1 MTVKKPLIHLVD
13 DDAEIRTIYQ
23 DLLEHRGYMVQTYP
37 TAEDFLNTELEVRI
51 GCILLDFNLPKMN
64 GLELQA
70 ELRLRSYQLPI
81 IFMSGQ
87 PDIAPAVDSV
97 LGGAIG
103 YIQKPAQISE
113 VVEQIKLALSHSEI
127 ILSKYQSRMLL
138 TNREA
143 EIAEHIMSGKT
154 SKVISDDVGISIK
167 TVEFHRTNIMRKLG
181 INSVAELTALL
192 LEILRAGR
200 RISSDDAHISYCNTN
215 VSHNVY
221 YGEK

>member
-1 MTVKKPLIHLVD
+1 MTVEKSIIHLVD
-13 DDAEIRTIYQ
+13 DEADIRSVYK
-23 DLLEHRGYMVQTYP
+23 DLLENRGYSVQTYVS
-37 TAEDFLNTELEVRI
+37 AEEFLASDLEVRT

-70 ELRLRSYQLPI
+70 QLKDRPYQFPI

-103 YIQKPAQISE
+103 YIQKPAAIAD
-113 VVEQIKLALSHSEI
+113 VVAQIKIALRQSEI
-127 ILSKYQSRMLL
+127 IFKKYQSRMRL
-138 TNREA
+138 TKREA
-143 EIAEHIMSGKT
+143 EIADHLISGKT

-181 INSVAELTALL
+181 INGIAELTALL
-192 LEILRAGR
+192 I
-200 RISSDDAHISYCNTN
+200 
-215 VSHNVY
+215 
-221 YGEK
+221 